1 MNTNGTGGEQ
11 GFARFFP
18 QIPWEHLHGKSVFS
32 YTGGIAVTKR
42 MTRRA
47 SCGTI

>member
-1 MNTNGTGGEQ
+1 MNPDETGGEQ
-11 GFARFFP
+11 GFARFCP

-42 MTRRA
+42 MTSRA
-47 SCGTI
+47 SCGTM